1 MSEAF
6 EESDSE
12 IVQID
17 NEAPEKKQKKPRK
30 KRTRTVETKKNRRER
45 QKVAKKATK
54 ATVEGVFN
62 DLVMHIAS
70 VLPRNHHEGTDGS
83 ELDAFCREHFSQQ
96 FKGVF
101 AANTHP
107 ADMSNGFFIINT
119 DPFKLPGE
127 HWTAVADGLFYDSFD
142 RKSTK
147 LFPEVLL
154 KGTGKNRN
162 TAQRATESNCG
173 ERCLAFFVI
182 FNEFG
187 RAACEKY
194 L

>member
-12 IVQID
+12 IVQSD
-17 NEAPEKKQKKPRK
+17 SEATETKQKKPRK
-30 KRTRTVETKKNRRER
+30 KRARTAEVKKNRRER

-54 ATVEGVFN
+54 AMVEACFN
-62 DLVMHIAS
+62 DLVMHIATT
-70 VLPRNHHEGTDGS
+70 LPRNHHEGTDGS

-119 DPFKLPGE
+119 DPFKMPGE

-147 LFPEVLL
+147 LFPEVIL
-154 KGTGKNRN
+154 KGTGRNRN

-173 ERCLAFFVI
+173 ERCLAFFVC

>member
-1 MSEAF
+1 MSEVQ
-6 EESDSE
+6 EDSDVE
-12 IVQID
+12 IVQS
-17 NEAPEKKQKKPRK
+17 EVTESKQKKPRK
-30 KRTRTVETKKNRRER
+30 KRPRTVTAKKNRRER
-45 QKVAKKATK
+45 QKVAKKVVK
-54 ATVEGVFN
+54 ATVEGCFN
-62 DLVMHIAS
+62 DLVMYIAS
-70 VLPRNHHEGTDGS
+70 TLPRNQHEGTDGND
-83 ELDAFCREHFSQQ
+83 LDVFCREHFPHQ

-101 AANTHP
+101 AADTHP
-107 ADMSNGFFIINT
+107 TDMSSGFFIINT

-162 TAQRATESNCG
+162 TVQRATESNCG
-173 ERCLAFFVI
+173 ERCLAFFVCY
-182 FNEFG
+182 NEFG